1 MRQTN
6 EEPIGDILQHWL
18 NAQGYKT
25 TINEMRIRE
34 VWQKVVGESA
44 SEQTQKV
51 WIDKKRLVVFVKSS
65 ILRNEL
71 IYQKSNIR
79 AALNDFLGEDL
90 IEEISI
96 S

>member
-6 EEPIGDILQHWL
+6 EELIGDILNQWV
-18 NAQGYKT
+18 NVQGYKT
-25 TINEMRIRE
+25 TLNEMRIRE

-44 SEQTQKV
+44 FEQTQKI

-71 IYQKSNIR
+71 IYQKSNIKT
-79 AALNDFLGEDL
+79 ALNSFLGEDL

>member
-6 EEPIGDILQHWL
+6 EEPIGDVLQHWL

-51 WIDKKRLVVFVKSS
+51 WIDKKRLVVFVKSP

-79 AALNDFLGEDL
+79 VALNDFLGEDL
-90 IEEISI
+90 IEEISV

>member
-6 EEPIGDILQHWL
+6 EELIGDVLQHWI

-25 TINEMRIRE
+25 TLNELRIRD

-44 SEQTQKV
+44 SEQTQKIR
-51 WIDKKRLVVFVKSS
+51 IDKNRLVVYVSS
-65 ILRNEL
+65 AILRNEL
-71 IYQKSNIR
+71 IYQKNNIKT
-79 AALNDFLGEDL
+79 ALNGFLGEDL
-90 IEEISI
+90 IEEITI

>member
-6 EEPIGDILQHWL
+6 EEIIGDILNQWV
-18 NAQGYKT
+18 NVQGYKT
-25 TINEMRIRE
+25 TLNEMRIRE

-44 SEQTQKV
+44 SEQTQKI

-71 IYQKSNIR
+71 IYQKSNIKT
-79 AALNDFLGEDL
+79 ALNSFLGEDL

>member
-6 EEPIGDILQHWL
+6 EELIGDILNQWV
-18 NAQGYKT
+18 NVQGYKT
-25 TINEMRIRE
+25 TLNEMRIRE

-44 SEQTQKV
+44 AEQTQKI

-71 IYQKSNIR
+71 IYQKSNIKT
-79 AALNDFLGEDL
+79 ALNGFLGEDL

>member
-79 AALNDFLGEDL
+79 VALNDFLGEDL

>member
-6 EEPIGDILQHWL
+6 EELIGDILNQWV
-18 NAQGYKT
+18 NVQGYKT
-25 TINEMRIRE
+25 TLNEMRIRE

-44 SEQTQKV
+44 SEQTQKI

-71 IYQKSNIR
+71 IYQKSNIKT
-79 AALNDFLGEDL
+79 ALNSFLGEDL